1 MKYRVRL
8 RPRPKRTWTESS
20 AGFTSDGPTVA
31 GGRWFSR
38 LMAKI
43 DTLETHPE
51 RCAIADESE
60 DLGVEI
66 RELLFGKRHGVYRI
80 LFQIEGR
87 TVQILRVWH
96 GARIASRPRTCRNTV
111 KKTLCPS

>member
-8 RPRPKRTWTESS
+8 TAKAE
-20 AGFTSDGPTVA
+20 ADVDGVLRWFHEQQAAVA
-31 GGRWFSR
+31 GGRWFAR

-43 DTLETHPE
+43 DMLETHPE
-51 RCAIADESE
+51 RCGIADESN
-60 DLGVEI
+60 DLGIEI
-66 RELLFGKRHGVYRI
+66 RQLQFGKRHGVYRI

-96 GARIASRPRTCRNTV
+96 GARDRVSRDD
-111 KKTLCPS
+111 L

>member
-1 MKYRVRL
+1 VKYRVRL
-8 RPRPKRTWTESS
+8 TAKAE
-20 AGFTSDGPTVA
+20 ADVDGVLRWFQEQQATVA

-51 RCAIADESE
+51 RCGIADESE

-66 RELLFGKRHGVYRI
+66 HELLFGKRHGVYRI
-80 LFQIEGR
+80 LFQIEGQ

-96 GARIASRPRTCRNTV
+96 GARDRVSPED
-111 KKTLCPS
+111 L